1 MAELFR
7 AGFHASIIAERER
20 GKGRICHFKAH
31 NVQVA
36 GLVKQGALHCKRDD
50 FFFNQTAT
58 VAEE

>member
-1 MAELFR
+1 MLALLW
-7 AGFHASIIAERER
+7 RER

-36 GLVKQGALHCKRDD
+36 GLVKQGVLHCKRDD